1 MGPSAPVTV
10 SLRAKLS
17 QPARSETKGRPST
30 PLDPNRA
37 TEERPTGGAVSDE
50 TDGGARR
57 HARGGIGKKQ
67 WLLRLGRHAVQRG
80 LRNPRFF

>member
-37 TEERPTGGAVSDE
+37 TEERPTDGVRRGRRWCQKACVRGHWEKAAALEARETCGAKRVKE
-50 TDGGARR
+50 
-57 HARGGIGKKQ
+57 
-67 WLLRLGRHAVQRG
+67 
-80 LRNPRFF
+80 P

>member
-1 MGPSAPVTV
+1 MGASAPVTA

-37 TEERPTGGAVSDE
+37 TEERPTGGVRRGRRWLQKACAMGHWAKAAALEARE
-50 TDGGARR
+50 TCGAKRV
-57 HARGGIGKKQ
+57 KK
-67 WLLRLGRHAVQRG
+67 
-80 LRNPRFF
+80 P